1 MSTDTVLVMH
11 LSAKSVFSH
20 TYVEVASDTE
30 VTCEV
35 VAEQLEVF
43 VGERSELLGL
53 SNGVTILLGEQAVKR
68 LLDNLTEGLAALT
81 TDEAA

>member
-1 MSTDTVLVMH
+1 MH
-11 LSAKSVFSH
+11 LSASSVFSH
-20 TYVEVASDTE
+20 TYVEVASGTQ

-53 SNGVTILLGEQAVKR
+53 SNGVTILLGEEAVKR
-68 LLDNLTEGLAALT
+68 LLDNLTEGLAALNA
-81 TDEAA
+81 DEAA